1 MTTTHPSPIR
11 LTRDNAIAHYYQG
24 LELAAATIRAERA
37 ERAGQGK
44 GLQESFSPAF
54 TLPPLTPELTA
65 YFGTSGMSMQDLA
78 THRGRRLLFL
88 DLMGNPG
95 TLTTKTFAS
104 LVMVA
109 RAVEHIRTT
118 GERILILTP
127 TSGNKGTALR
137 DAVARAHAHGLVG
150 ADQLRI
156 VTVVPRQ
163 SLTKLRES
171 ALSTDEDARRANP
184 VALAD
189 VDSPAAVK
197 DLASQAA
204 ALARQAGLEEGGWR
218 LWYSL
223 DLDNYRLADA
233 ARAFVEADAFPVEAD
248 GAPRLHAHAV
258 SSAYGLLGYHLGH
271 RTLTSQTVPGLPV
284 PARHPGFFLIQQLAT
299 PDMVLSLLKG
309 SPAHELLPPYAL
321 DPTTGLYHRGD
332 DDGAFPA
339 VTHDPHEQ
347 IDPTFYTRAPVTSAQ
362 VNELIGR
369 HGGGGIVVSLHECL
383 AFYPRLR
390 RLLAPLGHELPA
402 DPRDLREWSLVKAV
416 TGVHLAIERDLVP
429 EHAEIVIHGSGLYT
443 DRLLAP
449 LPQAHTTA
457 VSTAGDVSRLL
468 LAAASA

>member
-1 MTTTHPSPIR
+1 MTTTHTSPVR

-24 LELAAATIRAERA
+24 LGVAAAAIRAERA
-37 ERAGQGK
+37 ERAEEPDG
-44 GLQESFSPAF
+44 SFAPAF

-65 YFGTSGMSMQDLA
+65 YFGASGMSIRDLT
-78 THRGRRLLFL
+78 THRDRRLLLL

-95 TLTTKTFAS
+95 TRTTKTFAS
-104 LVMVA
+104 LIMVA
-109 RAVEHIRTT
+109 RAVDHIRAT

-150 ADQLRI
+150 TDQLRI

-163 SLTKLRES
+163 SLSKLRDG
-171 ALSTDEDARRANP
+171 ALSADEEARRANP

-189 VDSPAAVK
+189 VDSPAGVK
-197 DLASQAA
+197 GLASRAADLA
-204 ALARQAGLEEGGWR
+204 RGAGIERSGWR

-233 ARAFVEADAFPVEAD
+233 ARAFVEADAFPI
-248 GAPRLHAHAV
+248 GAGGPPRLHAHAV
-258 SSAYGLLGYHLGH
+258 SSGYGLLGYHLGH
-271 RTLTSQTVPGLPV
+271 RTLTSRQLPDLPV
-284 PARHPGFFLIQQLAT
+284 PAGRPGFFLIQQLAT

-309 SPAHELLPPYAL
+309 SPAPELLPPYIL
-321 DPTTGLYHRGD
+321 DPVTGLYHRAD
-332 DDGAFPA
+332 DDHAFPA
-339 VTHDPHEQ
+339 VAHDPREQ
-347 IDPTFYTRAPVTSAQ
+347 IDPTFYTRAPVTSPQ
-362 VNELIGR
+362 INELIGR

-390 RLLAPLGHELPA
+390 GLLAPLGHELPA

-429 EHAEIVIHGSGLYT
+429 AHAEIVIHGSGLYT

-449 LPQAHTTA
+449 LSQVRTTP
-457 VSTAGDVSRLL
+457 VRTADELSRLL
-468 LAAASA
+468 LAAARA